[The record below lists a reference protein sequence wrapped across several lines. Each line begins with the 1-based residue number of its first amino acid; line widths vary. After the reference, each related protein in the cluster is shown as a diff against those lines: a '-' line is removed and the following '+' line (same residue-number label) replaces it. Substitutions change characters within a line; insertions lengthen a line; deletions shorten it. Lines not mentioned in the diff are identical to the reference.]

1 MTITILIVTYDRPTE
16 IRRTID
22 ALRDK
27 IQYAGPLRW
36 HIADDGSPDNY
47 VANVVRDYQEHLDIT
62 ATVTP
67 RLGWGAN
74 VNKALQ
80 HPRMTDLVFLCEDD
94 YIALHPL
101 NFNHGA
107 ALLLSSDHL
116 GVVRYDGLE
125 GHVGLN
131 MWLKECR
138 VAGDTFSYLE
148 IDREKSTHLNI
159 YSNRPHLRHRRWHDA
174 LGLYP
179 ENLPLGKTEEAY
191 AHRVRNRL
199 DAPGFAILMDGL
211 PRAFDHIGKS
221 RQGTEKDT
229 LFKGG

>member
-36 HIADDGSPDNY
+36 HIADDGSPGEY
-47 VANVVRDYQEHLDIT
+47 VTEIVRDYQENLDIT

-80 HPRMTDLVFLCEDD
+80 HPRMTDLIFLCEDD

-101 NFNHGA
+101 NFNYGA
-107 ALLLSSDHL
+107 ALLLSSDEL

-131 MWLKECR
+131 MWLKECK

-179 ENLPLGKTEEAY
+179 ENLPLGKTEETY

-199 DAPGFAILMDGL
+199 DAPGFAVLMDGL

-229 LFKGG
+229 LFKA